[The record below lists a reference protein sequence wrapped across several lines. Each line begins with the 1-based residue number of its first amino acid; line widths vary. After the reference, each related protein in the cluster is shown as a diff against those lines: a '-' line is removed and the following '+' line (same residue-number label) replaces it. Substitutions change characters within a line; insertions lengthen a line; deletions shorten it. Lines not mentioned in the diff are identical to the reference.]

1 MDWVTALLGAG
12 GAIAGVLG
20 AITGVYS
27 LVLQRRQ
34 DAALERERR
43 REEARTVT
51 AQWVTRELDRPNS
64 LGRVTEWGLWVR
76 NHGRVPVH
84 DVRIEAAAKDVPC
97 TLPIVDPLQSGEMF
111 IRKNSASSTDDFD
124 VRRMGAN
131 VTSTDPIYTPTWR
144 VTKISFVL
152 EGQPVTWAAHSR

>member
-1 MDWVTALLGAG
+1 MDWVTALLGGIGAVTGVLG
-12 GAIAGVLG
+12 GIAGVF
-20 AITGVYS
+20 A

-34 DAALERERR
+34 DATLERERR

-64 LGRVTEWGLWVR
+64 FGRTTEWGLWVR

-84 DVRIEAAAKDVPC
+84 DVRIEATAKDVRC
-97 TLPIVDPLQSGEMF
+97 ALPVLDPLQSGEMF
-111 IRKNSASSTDDFD
+111 IRKNSAGSADDFH

-131 VTSTDPIYTPTWR
+131 VVSTDPIYTPTWR
-144 VTKISFVL
+144 VTRISFVL
-152 EGQPVTWAAHSR
+152 EGQAVTWTAHAA